1 MKFIIEMKTCD
12 EQIYPIENFQKKAI
26 VVNENSFID
35 KSTLVIPK
43 NYYKYIDKVV
53 ATKGMILDR
62 IDKIAQE
69 ITKDYFDKKL
79 ILLVVMKGAVVY
91 GSTLVEKINDILS
104 NDITNSYSMSFSV
117 EYVDIKSYVD
127 DKSSGDVKIRID
139 EKVANK
145 LTGENVIV
153 VEDIY
158 DSGRS
163 LYELDKFLKN
173 YSPASL
179 KSTVLI
185 QKMNIENLNFDYQV
199 DYLGFLVPNSFI
211 IGFGMDYNENF
222 RHLYHLCVINAEGIN
237 EFKTQK

>member
-1 MKFIIEMKTCD
+1 MEHNETKL
-12 EQIYPIENFQKKAI
+12 YPIEKFNKKAI
-26 VVNENSFID
+26 IIKENSYID

-43 NYYKYIDKVV
+43 NYTPYVDRVV
-53 ATKGMILDR
+53 LTKGMILDR

-69 ITKDYFDKKL
+69 ITKDFFDKNLVLL
-79 ILLVVMKGAVVY
+79 IVMKGAVVF

-127 DKSSGDVKIRID
+127 DKSTGDVKIRVD
-139 EKVANK
+139 EKVAER
-145 LTGENVIV
+145 LRGQNVIV

-158 DSGRS
+158 DSGKS
-163 LYELDKFLKN
+163 LYELDKFLLS

-185 QKMNIENLNFDYQV
+185 QKMNVENLKYDYEV

-211 IGFGMDYNENF
+211 IGFGMDYNEKF
-222 RHLYHLCVINAEGIN
+222 RHLYHLCVINSEGIKQ
-237 EFKTQK
+237 FKSNNC